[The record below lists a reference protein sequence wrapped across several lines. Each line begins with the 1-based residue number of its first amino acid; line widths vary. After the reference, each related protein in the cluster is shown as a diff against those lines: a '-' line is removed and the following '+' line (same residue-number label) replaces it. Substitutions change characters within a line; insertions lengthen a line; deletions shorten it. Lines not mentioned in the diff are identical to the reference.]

1 MADSRAANGIRVA
14 VAGAG
19 GRMGRA
25 LVEAVVAHP
34 GLVLAAA
41 LDVPGSPALGH
52 DAGPMR
58 ARNAEPKNGN
68 RQRCAA
74 KHPTGNHRDPPRVL
88 TYPRKSGAFG
98 CARGA

>member
-52 DAGPMR
+52 DAGE
-58 ARNAEPKNGN
+58 A
-68 RQRCAA
+68 
-74 KHPTGNHRDPPRVL
+74 
-88 TYPRKSGAFG
+88 
-98 CARGA
+98 